1 MTHLLFNFLP
11 SSSSSSSTPA
21 KLVVSNG
28 DCSICLDRLFEM
40 DKLPHS
46 NSQREKITPKNK
58 TYVRCS
64 RCSLAACPICILQIM
79 ECWGSKCPQCHG
91 RKPEYIVVSS
101 DAVEGRKLQRIVRN
115 RWLETY
121 TFDLRSEV
129 VEGIGIEISVISVLL
144 PAARRIAFGG
154 ITGAAWGSLFA
165 IPTLG
170 LSLPIGFCI
179 GACRS
184 ARALFI

>member
-1 MTHLLFNFLP
+1 MTQLLFNFLP
-11 SSSSSSSTPA
+11 SSSSLTPA

-28 DCSICLDRLFEM
+28 DCSICLDRLLDS
-40 DKLPHS
+40 DKLPQHLHS
-46 NSQREKITPKNK
+46 PREKIPPRNK

-91 RKPEYIVVSS
+91 RKPEYIVVSP
-101 DAVEGRKLQRIVRN
+101 DAVEGMKLQRIVRN